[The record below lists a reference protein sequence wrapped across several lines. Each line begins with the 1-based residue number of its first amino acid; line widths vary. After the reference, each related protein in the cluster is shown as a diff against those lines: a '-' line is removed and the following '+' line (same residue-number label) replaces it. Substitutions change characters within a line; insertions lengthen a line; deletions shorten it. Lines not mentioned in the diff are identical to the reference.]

1 MANIKQIIIEE
12 KINRSTFLIQDVE
25 ELILIDSGAKHHTP
39 ILLEELNKIINIKDI
54 NTIIL
59 QSNDFLNI
67 TSLETLVSNGFNGTV
82 IVNETGYPHLD
93 LSLNIKFKTIE
104 EIDFK
109 FPLQSGEVLEFITT
123 PFLPFPECF
132 VTYMTKHQVLFS
144 GHLFSHV
151 LLEEYPSQ
159 EKLINAIDSFH
170 ESILPSVEF
179 IRHSLLKL
187 KNYKI
192 LGIYPRIGNYIRDL
206 NIPKIF
212 ETSASYDFYNT
223 KQVVLKKNKKNVS
236 YNFEAILNHMLKLL
250 ETRYHRN
257 EIYQVFKDSEIKIIE
272 FSSLDIDKT
281 YLKGYKLWN
290 YFFDRVF
297 DSKGIYWLALLEPLV
312 RKYHRTYNINLP
324 SIYTSK
330 IIQQAKEIQSLNESN
345 TVLGEELYN
354 LQLKVN
360 ETADQLLKCP
370 ITNLYNQNFMQE
382 HLVNNLDKPI
392 VINEKRALIA
402 VQIDNLVKINKKYGS
417 IKGDETLRNLTYILN
432 KTKSEFSMLFKQNGP
447 GIFVYKQS
455 ATEEEINTFF
465 ARVNKQIAE
474 NDIFVEPITV
484 SMAVV
489 KTDELNSNY
498 TTKGRVNQL
507 FELTLSRLERAKQK
521 GYGQILNQES
531 DTNVYV
537 EGKILLVDEDET
549 YQNLMIKIFKRINYD
564 VVIAKDIY
572 EAFDII
578 DDQKIDCIIS
588 EINLSKLDGFRF
600 KQKLNDNPTQK
611 NIPFIIASHHKNL
624 DAVIRAN
631 LIDVDLILKK
641 PIVPEEIIGHIKRIR
656 DKQVRL

>member
-402 VQIDNLVKINKKYGS
+402 VQVDNLVKINKKYGS

-465 ARVNKQIAE
+465 SRVNKQIAE

-531 DTNVYV
+531 DTDVYV

-641 PIVPEEIIGHIKRIR
+641 PIVPEEIIGHIKRIK

>member
-1 MANIKQIIIEE
+1 
-12 KINRSTFLIQDVE
+12 
-25 ELILIDSGAKHHTP
+25 
-39 ILLEELNKIINIKDI
+39 
-54 NTIIL
+54 
-59 QSNDFLNI
+59 
-67 TSLETLVSNGFNGTV
+67 
-82 IVNETGYPHLD
+82 
-93 LSLNIKFKTIE
+93 
-104 EIDFK
+104 
-109 FPLQSGEVLEFITT
+109 
-123 PFLPFPECF
+123 
-132 VTYMTKHQVLFS
+132 
-144 GHLFSHV
+144 
-151 LLEEYPSQ
+151 
-159 EKLINAIDSFH
+159 
-170 ESILPSVEF
+170 
-179 IRHSLLKL
+179 
-187 KNYKI
+187 
-192 LGIYPRIGNYIRDL
+192 
-206 NIPKIF
+206 
-212 ETSASYDFYNT
+212 
-223 KQVVLKKNKKNVS
+223 
-236 YNFEAILNHMLKLL
+236 
-250 ETRYHRN
+250 
-257 EIYQVFKDSEIKIIE
+257 
-272 FSSLDIDKT
+272 
-281 YLKGYKLWN
+281 
-290 YFFDRVF
+290 
-297 DSKGIYWLALLEPLV
+297 
-312 RKYHRTYNINLP
+312 
-324 SIYTSK
+324 
-330 IIQQAKEIQSLNESN
+330 
-345 TVLGEELYN
+345 LGEELYN

-402 VQIDNLVKINKKYGS
+402 VQVDNLVKINKKYGS

-465 ARVNKQIAE
+465 SRVNKQIAE

-531 DTNVYV
+531 DTDVYV

-641 PIVPEEIIGHIKRIR
+641 PIVPEEIIGHIKRIK

>member
-641 PIVPEEIIGHIKRIR
+641 PIVPEEIIGHIKRIK

>member
-531 DTNVYV
+531 DTDVYV

-641 PIVPEEIIGHIKRIR
+641 PIVPEEIIGHIKRIK

>member
-257 EIYQVFKDSEIKIIE
+257 EIYQVFKDSEIKIIA

-641 PIVPEEIIGHIKRIR
+641 PIVPEEIIGHIKRIK